1 VAGCWSKNNVAKF
14 DADYLFSLAREKSKA
29 SRSTLAEIV
38 TELFREQSGAL
49 TERERMLMF
58 DILHSVVRDM
68 ELALRRN
75 ISEEIAEHQDLPR
88 SLALLLANDRFEVA
102 FPILSKSRVLEDT
115 DLIEIIRG
123 RTLEHQL
130 AVAAREG
137 ISEIV
142 SAALVATKI
151 EPVVQTLLKNQDAKI
166 SSETMEYLV
175 DQSRRVDSF
184 QEPILRRNEMPD
196 ELAKRMFMWV
206 SAALRQFIVSSFK
219 LDDATVDDLLEK
231 AALHHGME
239 TRLEKPA
246 ERLVESLAERNAIS
260 HEMLV
265 VALEEGQVDLFVA
278 LFARLT
284 GLRDRLVRRLLF
296 EPGGEGLGIA
306 CKAVG
311 FDRSAYSQIFS
322 RLSST
327 QPDRRKNFLM
337 SHKLA
342 LEFFDNMSE
351 SAATAVLTRWRRD
364 PKYLGAI
371 RDIEGETKGRRGI
384 L

>member
-1 VAGCWSKNNVAKF
+1 MAQF

-68 ELALRRN
+68 ELSLRKKV
-75 ISEEIAEHQDLPR
+75 SEEIANRQDLPR
-88 SLALLLANDRFEVA
+88 SLAVLLGNDHFEVA
-102 FPILSKSRVLEDT
+102 FPILTKSRVLEDT

-123 RTLEHQL
+123 RTMEHQL

-142 SAALVATKI
+142 SAVLVATQS
-151 EPVVQTLLKNQDAKI
+151 EPVIQTLLKNQDAKI
-166 SSETMEYLV
+166 SAETMEYLV
-175 DQSRRVDSF
+175 DQSKRVDSF
-184 QEPILRRNEMPD
+184 QEPILRRNELPD

-206 SAALRQFIVSSFK
+206 SAALRQFIVNSFK
-219 LDDATVDDLLEK
+219 LDSATVDDLLEK
-231 AALHHGME
+231 AALEQGDE
-239 TRLEKPA
+239 LKLEKPA

-265 VALEEGQVDLFVA
+265 VALEEGQVDLFIA
-278 LFARLT
+278 LFSRLT
-284 GLRDRLVRRLLF
+284 SLRDRLVRRLLF
-296 EPGGEGLGIA
+296 EPGGEGLAIA
-306 CKAVG
+306 SKAVG

-327 QPDRRKNFLM
+327 QPGGARISSCRTRSRWSFSTICRK
-337 SHKLA
+337 A
-342 LEFFDNMSE
+342 QQ
-351 SAATAVLTRWRRD
+351 
-364 PKYLGAI
+364 PQY
-371 RDIEGETKGRRGI
+371 
-384 L
+384 

>member
-1 VAGCWSKNNVAKF
+1 MAKF

-49 TERERMLMF
+49 TERERILMF

-68 ELALRRN
+68 ELALRRKV
-75 ISEEIAEHQDLPR
+75 SEEIAIRQDLPR
-88 SLALLLANDRFEVA
+88 SLAILLANDRFEVA
-102 FPILSKSRVLEDT
+102 FPILTKSHVLEDT
-115 DLIEIIRG
+115 DLIEVIRG

-137 ISEIV
+137 ISEMV
-142 SAALVATKI
+142 SAALVATQS
-151 EPVVQTLLKNQDAKI
+151 EPVIQTLLKNQDAKI

-184 QEPILRRNEMPD
+184 QEPILRRD
-196 ELAKRMFMWV
+196 ELPADLAKRMFMWV

-231 AALHHGME
+231 AALQQGDDVK
-239 TRLEKPA
+239 LEKPA

-327 QPDRRKNFLM
+327 QPERRKNFLM
-337 SHKLA
+337 SHKMA

-351 SAATAVLTRWRRD
+351 SAAIAVLTRWRRD

-371 RDIEGETKGRRGI
+371 RDVEGEVRNRGGAS
-384 L
+384 